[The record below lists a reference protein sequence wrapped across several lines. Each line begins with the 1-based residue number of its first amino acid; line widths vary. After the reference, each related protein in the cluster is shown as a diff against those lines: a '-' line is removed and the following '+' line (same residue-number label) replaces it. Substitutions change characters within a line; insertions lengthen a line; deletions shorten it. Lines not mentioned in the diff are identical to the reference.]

1 MSNPSFSNIDRW
13 LFELVEG
20 NLSPEQIAQLEAFLL
35 RHPELDVDKD
45 MWELA
50 KIQKQEISYPQQD
63 KFIRRK
69 PIGLYMMAGMASIA
83 VFITIGLVNQFS
95 SDFTEGDLYTL
106 TSEAREQNIRTV
118 SNQKTSGDQVEKTKT
133 ERAEGNALSAYTNTN
148 PFAETFG
155 TRGYQ
160 FTGLSSGNINL
171 GSEQFGQ
178 LNCGVSIELGQVQS
192 IEQLSSNKSEKNETV
207 LKTNPAELFES
218 ASGRNW
224 STLQRPQ
231 TNRLSTS
238 IVEDNFSS
246 KLNRAM
252 RLIGRMMDNPVALK
266 NLKDPMLN
274 LPGMLPVDVNNGL
287 IGTLPGT
294 RVQTLSRVQWLGQA
308 NEQFINQVAVDG
320 YVYGIRG
327 GLGVQ
332 VNHAYYG
339 NGQLSNA
346 NMALTYSP
354 KISVNRNIL
363 IEPSVRV
370 KMGNKS
376 INASKI
382 DGTGQIE
389 IDRNTVMPFY
399 SNSSQPLGQ
408 QLWYRDLGL
417 GLMVNTKWFFAGVQ
431 TDNVFRHYDNIYS
444 GNYLDSRRAATHFIA
459 TIGTDYES
467 KRESIGLSPYLIYHQ
482 RESLQEV
489 WAGVNT
495 RVQWFT
501 MGASVSD
508 KLDATASVGVK
519 LNRMALSAGADYLTS
534 SMLGSKQLSY
544 QLHVRLINLSVNPR
558 QKLLNL

>member
-544 QLHVRLINLSVNPR
+544 QLHVRFINLSVNPR